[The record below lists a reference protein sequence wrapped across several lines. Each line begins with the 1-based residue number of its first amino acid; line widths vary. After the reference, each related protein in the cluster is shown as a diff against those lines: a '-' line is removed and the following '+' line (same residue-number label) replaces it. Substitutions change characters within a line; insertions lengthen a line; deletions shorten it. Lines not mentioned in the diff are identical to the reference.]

1 MIVSDNNF
9 LSSNS
14 DSTKANP
21 FNLMLSKDIAVRNVD
36 NRAKFFSSSE
46 PSSLSILLNSASLI
60 ATSKRCIKDFD
71 NASKYVL

>member
-36 NRAKFFSSSE
+36 NRGKFSHQVNPQAYQFYY
-46 PSSLSILLNSASLI
+46 ILLH
-60 ATSKRCIKDFD
+60 
-71 NASKYVL
+71 